1 MCSVLCFLAFYLLNN
16 LEKMHHSFYIDN
28 TKKSFLSIKSAN

>member
-1 MCSVLCFLAFYLLNN
+1 
-16 LEKMHHSFYIDN
+16 MHHSFYIDN